1 MKTLQIAQHEL
12 RRIFVSPLAWAT
24 LGVVQFIL
32 GVVFLLTI
40 HDLVNNPSFLM
51 DETVGVTEIIGG
63 SLYGFAALIFLLVV
77 PLLTMRMFS
86 EERRSGSIDLYLSAP
101 ISLTELVLGKF
112 LGLLG
117 FLLVMIL
124 VVSLMPLTLLPA
136 TPLDFGRLAAGMLG
150 LYLMMAAF
158 GAAGLFVSSLTEQPV
173 IAAVVSLVLLLLLW
187 LVGWFSEWTLPLFGK
202 EYAVGAPFAYLSMT
216 NHFDSFIQG
225 LFDTADLFYYLLF
238 CGVFLALTVQRLDM
252 ERSH

>member
-24 LGVVQFIL
+24 LGVVQFII
-32 GVVFLLTI
+32 GVVFLLTL
-40 HDLVNNPSFLM
+40 HDLLNNPQFLM

-63 SLYGFAALIFLLVV
+63 SMYGFAALIFLLVV

-101 ISLTELVLGKF
+101 ISLTELVMGKF
-112 LGLLG
+112 LGLLA
-117 FLLVMIL
+117 FLFVMVL
-124 VVSLMPLTLLPA
+124 MLCLMPLSLLPA

-150 LYLMMAAF
+150 LFLMMASF
-158 GAAGLFVSSLTEQPV
+158 GAAGLFISSLTEQPV
-173 IAAVVSLVLLLLLW
+173 IAAVISLVLLLMLW
-187 LVGWFSEWTLPLFGK
+187 LVGWFAEWTLPIFGT
-202 EYAVGAPFAYLSMT
+202 EIAVGAPFAYLSMT
-216 NHFDSFIQG
+216 NHFDSFILG
-225 LFDTADLFYYLLF
+225 LFDTSDLAYYGLF
-238 CGVFLALTVQRLDM
+238 CGLFLALTVQRLDM